1 MKQPGGRRVQG
12 HLPSLPSRLAWELQ
26 RVCHSSDSRAEKVR
40 WQNSKCLLSSGR
52 TWHLTRRP
60 LPQMRKQRRPGRRL
74 PPCTVVATLLLM
86 RAPQKS
92 CSQKGGCKK
101 NCVSSQPPSVPTGH
115 QKEFRSQ
122 HWDLQPTSHI
132 AFWCLPMG
140 RLGLQLQQQVLA
152 ARFPVATQVY
162 ARLAALPWRNGLI
175 SDACGPEHEEEL
187 CPSPHHHSGKMMI
200 VPVFLRHNLT
210 SVGGSVPL

>member
-1 MKQPGGRRVQG
+1 MKQPGGRRVQA
-12 HLPSLPSRLAWELQ
+12 HLPSLASRLARELKCA
-26 RVCHSSDSRAEKVR
+26 CHGSDSRAERVR
-40 WQNSKCLLSSGR
+40 WWDSERLLGHPGLRGR
-52 TWHLTRRP
+52 TWHLPRCP
-60 LPQMRKQRRPGRRL
+60 LLQMRRWRRLRRRL

-115 QKEFRSQ
+115 QKEFHSQ
-122 HWDLQPTSHI
+122 HRALQPTSHI
-132 AFWCLPMG
+132 AFWCLPAG

-175 SDACGPEHEEEL
+175 SDACGPGAWRGTVPL
-187 CPSPHHHSGKMMI
+187 PSPPQWEDDDCASVSGA
-200 VPVFLRHNLT
+200 
-210 SVGGSVPL
+210 